1 VTSLMGSRGG
11 KSLPDEEEEEE
22 EADYDDAEDEPLG

>member
-1 VTSLMGSRGG
+1 MGRRGG
-11 KSLPDEEEEEE
+11 KSLPDEEEEEQ